1 MSERTILGGY
11 LVPSVAVGPKKDW
24 GLHIRD
30 GVIDDVGPNAA
41 LTGAHP
47 ASPVLDA
54 RDKLVVPGFVNT
66 HMHMYGLLAHG
77 ISVPV
82 VPEGFYAFLEEFW
95 WPYVEDRL
103 DHDLIRDAAALAA
116 VEMIRS
122 GVTSFSDILEAPN
135 AIPGALEAEREVIE
149 AAGLRGI
156 LSFEATERM
165 GADNGRLGLSENA
178 AFIRAHNGVGD
189 SGAGDRPGADG
200 RAAPLVTGM
209 VCVHTTFT
217 CSVDFLREARRLA
230 DELGSG
236 IQLHLSESA
245 YEPGWC
251 LEHHRRRPVELYADL
266 GFLGPDVLASQC
278 VQLSD
283 PEMDLLARYG
293 ARASHMPLS
302 NCEVGGGVAP
312 VPDLLARG
320 VTVGLGTDGYINNF
334 FEVMRGA
341 FLIHKAH
348 RQDPRVMPAAT
359 VFDLATAQG
368 ARALGLT
375 DAGTLEPGKSADLV
389 IIRADLPS
397 PLNERNLFDQ
407 LVLYRNPQ
415 DVETVMVR
423 GRVLLEGGRLT
434 TIDEERVRARA
445 REAAAALWSK
455 K

>member
-1 MSERTILGGY
+1 MSEKTILGGY
-11 LVPSVAVGPKKDW
+11 LVPSAAAGPKEGW

-41 LTGAHP
+41 LTTAHP
-47 ASPVLDA
+47 GSPILDA
-54 RDKLVVPGFVNT
+54 RGKLVIPGLINT
-66 HMHMYGLLAHG
+66 HMHMYGMFSHG

-82 VPEGFYAFLEEFW
+82 SPQGFYAFLDEFW
-95 WPYVEDRL
+95 WPYVEDQL
-103 DHDLIRDAAALAA
+103 DRDLVRDAAALAA
-116 VEMIRS
+116 VEMVRS

-135 AIPGALEAEREVIE
+135 AIPGALEAEREAIE

-165 GADNGRLGLSENA
+165 SAANGRLGLAENA
-178 AFIRAHNGVGD
+178 EFSRAHN
-189 SGAGDRPGADG
+189 RPGS
-200 RAAPLVTGM
+200 LVTGM
-209 VCVHTTFT
+209 MCIHTTFT
-217 CSVDFLREARRLA
+217 CSAGFLKEARRMA
-230 DELGSG
+230 DELKSG
-236 IQLHLSESA
+236 IQLHLSESP

-251 LEHHRRRPVELYADL
+251 LEHHGKRPAEFYADL

-278 VQLSD
+278 VQLSEG
-283 PEMDLLARYG
+283 EMDLLAKHG
-293 ARASHMPLS
+293 VRASHMPLS

-320 VTVGLGTDGYINNF
+320 VSVGLGTDGYINNF

-341 FLIHKAH
+341 FLIHKAY
-348 RQDPRVMPAAT
+348 RQDPQVMPSRT

-368 ARALGLT
+368 ARALGLA
-375 DAGTLEPGKSADLV
+375 DAGTIEPGKSADIV
-389 IIRADLPS
+389 ILDADLPS

-415 DVETVMVR
+415 DVEMVMVR

-434 TIDEERVRARA
+434 TVDEERVRARA
-445 REAAAALWSK
+445 KEAAAALWRK
-455 K
+455 KQ